1 MENNKIDVKAR
12 NGVIV
17 FLIILVLIFASAFV
31 VASVY
36 IIRCKQDAK
45 TEEADKNKDTSVITT
60 QIQENS
66 LTFSS
71 LSGLYIGDATV
82 DIETFPGDQT
92 KVRLYM
98 YEDGSFRYFNEPGL
112 ASGVMGYYTFNDNE
126 IILHGII
133 HCANDIGRTIVSDSL
148 TIKINSDKSL
158 LDGKLGATLKKSSE
172 GFENDT
178 NIISRQLK
186 SALEMKVLD

>member
-31 VASVY
+31 ASSVY
-36 IIRCKQDAK
+36 IIRCKKDAK
-45 TEEADKNKDTSVITT
+45 TEEADKNKDTSVTTT
-60 QIQENS
+60 QAQENS

-71 LSGLYIGDATV
+71 LSGLYVGDANV
-82 DIETFPGDQT
+82 ETGTTPGGET

-98 YEDGSFRYFNEPGL
+98 YEDGSFHYFNEPGL
-112 ASGVMGYYTFNDNE
+112 GSGVMGYYTFNDNE
-126 IILHGII
+126 IVLHEIVQ
-133 HCANDIGRTIVSDSL
+133 CANDIGRTIISDSI

-158 LDGKLGATLKKSSE
+158 TDGKLGATLQKSSE
-172 GFENDT
+172 GFENET